1 MNFPEYFAFTQSNLQ
16 DYLDC
21 AYRFYLRYIL
31 RIKWPALQVDD
42 AIDFELRGQTG
53 ARFHRLI
60 QQYLLGVPEARLGNL
75 AAADPDA
82 NVSRWWTDFLTCVPP
97 QLDGVPYVETS
108 LITRIEQQVVLAK
121 YDLILV
127 QDKSRYTIFD
137 WKTNQKQP
145 RKDWLLDRTQ
155 TRLYRFLLTQSGSD
169 LSQHDPIDAGQ
180 VTMNY
185 WFATHP
191 ETLVSLPYSQ
201 EAFEVDKTYFSNLIT
216 EISGREPDDFTRTSD
231 LQKCRFCVYRSH
243 CDRGVTAGDLA
254 DFDLFTTEPE
264 EFQWDPDF
272 DAIQEINF

>member
-1 MNFPEYFAFTQSNLQ
+1 MNFPENFAFTQSNLQ

-60 QQYLLGVPEARLGNL
+60 QQYLLGVPEARLSDL
-75 AAADPDA
+75 AAEDPDA
-82 NVSRWWTDFLTCVPP
+82 NISRWWNDFLTYVPP
-97 QLDGVPYVETS
+97 QLDGVPYVETT
-108 LITRIEQQVVLAK
+108 LTTPIEKQVMLAK

-127 QDKSRYTIFD
+127 QNNSQYIIFD
-137 WKTNQKQP
+137 WKTNRKLP
-145 RKDWLLDRTQ
+145 RNDWLLERTQ

-169 LSQHDPIDAGQ
+169 LSQTNPIDAGQ

-191 ETLVSLPYSQ
+191 EALISLPYSQ
-201 EAFEVDKTYFSNLIT
+201 EEFEADKTYFTNLIT
-216 EISGREPDDFTRTSD
+216 EISRREPGDFTRTGD
-231 LQKCRFCVYRSH
+231 VQKCRFCVYRSH

-264 EFQWDPDF
+264 AFRGDLDF
-272 DAIQEINF
+272 DDIQEIIF